1 MQSSVRC
8 KPMKKGEHEMNILV
22 INAGSSSLKYQ
33 LLNPETEQLLAKG
46 LCERIGIDGKF
57 TYKPQVA
64 GKEKLDAVDVP
75 MPTHAE
81 AIKTVLD
88 TLVDPANGVIASMKE
103 IDAVGHRV
111 AHGGEKFAQSALITD
126 DVMKIIEDCIPLAPL
141 HNPANITGIKACQ
154 EVMPGVPMVAVFDT
168 AFHQTMPARAFIYPI
183 PYEYYTQDGIRRYG
197 FHGTSHSYVSKRA
210 AQILGLPIE
219 VLKIV
224 TCHLGNGSSV
234 DAIAGGKSIETSMG
248 FTPLDGLPM
257 GTRCGS
263 IDVSIIEFLMK
274 HHNMSIEDVMNILN
288 KKSGMLGV
296 SGVSS
301 DFRDLEKAAEEGNER
316 AKLAIDIF
324 CYKTHKRI
332 GSAAAA
338 MNGIDVLIF
347 TAGVGENSPELREK
361 IATGLDFMGVK
372 IDHTKNMVH
381 GEEAIVSTDDSRVK
395 VLVIPTNEEL
405 VIAQDTARI
414 VSGK

>member
-1 MQSSVRC
+1 
-8 KPMKKGEHEMNILV
+8 MNILV

-33 LLNPETEQLLAKG
+33 LLNPETEELLAKG

-57 TYKPQVA
+57 TYKPQIE
-64 GKEKLDAVDVP
+64 GKQKLDAIDVS

-81 AIKTVLD
+81 AIKTVLN
-88 TLVDPANGVIASMKE
+88 TLVDPENGVIASMKE

-111 AHGGEKFAQSALITD
+111 VHGGEKFACSVLIND
-126 DVMKIIEDCIPLAPL
+126 DVMKAIEECIPLAPL
-141 HNPANITGIKACQ
+141 HNPANITGIKACE

-168 AFHQTMPARAFIYPI
+168 AFHQTMPPRAFTYAV
-183 PYEYYTQDGIRRYG
+183 PYEFYTNDHIRRYG

-210 AQILGLPIE
+210 AEILGLPVE

-224 TCHLGNGSSV
+224 NCHLGNGSSV

-263 IDVSIIEFLMK
+263 IDVSIIEYMMEN
-274 HHNMSIEDVMNILN
+274 HNMSIEQVMDVLN
-288 KKSGMLGV
+288 KKSGMLGI

-316 AKLAIDIF
+316 AALAIDIF

-332 GSAAAA
+332 ASAAAA

-372 IDHTKNMVH
+372 IDHDKNMVR
-381 GEEAIVSTDDSRVK
+381 GQEALISTSDSRVK
-395 VLVIPTNEEL
+395 ILVIPTNEEL
-405 VIAQDTARI
+405 VIAQDTARL
-414 VSGK
+414 VAGN

>member
-1 MQSSVRC
+1 
-8 KPMKKGEHEMNILV
+8 MNILV
-22 INAGSSSLKYQ
+22 INAGTSSLKYQ
-33 LLNPETEQLLAKG
+33 LLNPETEELLAKG

-57 TYKPQVA
+57 TYKPQIE
-64 GKEKLDAVDVP
+64 GKQKLDAVDVS

-81 AIKTVLD
+81 AIKTVLN
-88 TLVDPANGVIASMKE
+88 TLVDPENGVIASMKE

-111 AHGGEKFAQSALITD
+111 VHGGEKFACSVLIND
-126 DVMKIIEDCIPLAPL
+126 DVMKAIEECIPLAPL
-141 HNPANITGIKACQ
+141 HNPANITGIKACE

-168 AFHQTMPARAFIYPI
+168 AFHQTMPPRAFTYAV
-183 PYEYYTQDGIRRYG
+183 PYEFYTNDHIRRYG

-210 AQILGLPIE
+210 AEILGLPVE

-224 TCHLGNGSSV
+224 NCHLGNGSSV

-263 IDVSIIEFLMK
+263 IDVSIIEYMMEN
-274 HHNMSIEDVMNILN
+274 HNMSIEQVMDVLN
-288 KKSGMLGV
+288 KKSGMLGI

-316 AKLAIDIF
+316 AALAIDIF

-332 GSAAAA
+332 ASAAAA

-361 IATGLDFMGVK
+361 IASGLDFMGIK
-372 IDHTKNMVH
+372 IDHDKNMVR
-381 GEEAIVSTDDSRVK
+381 GQEALISTSDSRVK
-395 VLVIPTNEEL
+395 ILVIPTNEEL
-405 VIAQDTARI
+405 VIAQDTARL
-414 VSGK
+414 VAGN